1 MGKVDHESLENQPGE
16 GVVQIERVAH
26 DNSNETAATAIDLE
40 PDNESKEE
48 EKETK
53 DIGVA
58 NKDIDKQTEIIPD
71 LNNVVGKTLIIEE
84 EAAKVKPK
92 PAASSGDT
100 VSSGCLVIDWKVFG
114 GCLNMN
120 RVFGKIFLVY
130 K

>member
-16 GVVQIERVAH
+16 GVVQIATVAH

-53 DIGVA
+53 DIRVA

-84 EAAKVKPK
+84 EAAEGKPK

-100 VSSGCLVIDWKVFG
+100 
-114 GCLNMN
+114 
-120 RVFGKIFLVY
+120 
-130 K
+130 